1 MRAVTKRPIPFFIAL
16 VLSNVLMAALAIAAD
31 GKFNFRATSGYVTDG
46 AGETYV
52 LGETSSQTRNGWTFQ
67 WNTCGDCAR
76 DRSTSV
82 AKFAGV
88 NKRSNDGTQNTW
100 TLTLQSTGTKT
111 IKAAFGDATNSGSPT
126 YAYFYDDTTLIASVA
141 ITPNATSANEYLDAT
156 GVLRTAANWDANN
169 VAITHTFATT
179 TFKLVIGSPSAQT
192 GETRISHLQV
202 LDGAA
207 ASGNNLRLYAI
218 GENQ

>member
-1 MRAVTKRPIPFFIAL
+1 MRAVITRKITFFLAL
-16 VLSNVLMAALAIAAD
+16 VLSTVLMAALAIADDA
-31 GKFNFRATSGYVTDG
+31 KFNFRATSGYVTDG

-52 LGETSSQTRNGWTFQ
+52 LGETSSQTRDGWTFQ

-88 NKRSNDGTQNTW
+88 NKRANDGTQNTFTV
-100 TLTLQSTGTKT
+100 TLHSTGEKT
-111 IKAAFGDATNSGSPT
+111 IRAAFGDATNAGSPV
-126 YAYFYDDTTLIASVA
+126 YAYFYDNTTLIASVVV
-141 ITPNATSANEYLDAT
+141 TPNATSANEYIDAT

-169 VAITHTFATT
+169 VAITHTFAST
-179 TFKLVIGSPSAQT
+179 TFKLVIGSSTAQT
-192 GETRISHLQV
+192 GETRISHLQI
-202 LDGAA
+202 LDGGAS
-207 ASGNNLRLYAI
+207 SGNNNYLYAI